1 MMRSLIGLGAVLV
14 AVSACDES
22 VIPDVNAPT
31 QYPKTYAGL
40 QSAFTGAA
48 GASIRGDVATYALDM
63 ASMARE
69 AAYFT
74 ASEPR
79 FITELTGEQPLQTDN
94 FGAAVWD
101 NLFSTIKGID
111 TTQAVLPSLTNG
123 QSLTADTVS
132 ALWAQL
138 ETLKALDY
146 MYLAETRDTAGV
158 PINAVGGPTSAS
170 AVAPILCLPSVWAQ
184 IVSILDSAATRLN
197 GVPAQTPLIAGLLP
211 SGYSLVSDNTS
222 HWLDL
227 TLALRGKARIEY
239 AYALARG
246 ANGAGTGSPDA
257 TQLDSAVADLNAVA
271 AHGIL
276 YNDAAL
282 NPLGVIGADPG
293 VYLQFS
299 TSSGDVE
306 NPLGQ
311 DAPGYFALLG
321 AVAAIDTLHDQR
333 FLVKFG
339 HGALPTTG
347 YDAGQ
352 VPADSLG
359 SDWQYGAGTQPQAFG
374 LGGVLPI
381 VRNVQLHLLLAE
393 AEIGLGQYAS
403 AITVINTVRTQAG
416 GLAPES
422 VPADYADAR
431 DFLLRELQVS
441 LLSETGDHLI
451 AIRNYGLTTTSL
463 TTWAP
468 FGGDLHTAALPIPL
482 NESSA
487 RNGNITPVCR
497 AADMANR

>member
-1 MMRSLIGLGAVLV
+1 MMRSLLGLGAALL
-14 AVSACDES
+14 AVSACNES

-48 GASIRGDVATYALDM
+48 GASIRGDIATYTQDM

-79 FITELTGEQPLQTDN
+79 FVTELTGEQPLQTDN

-101 NLFSTIKGID
+101 NIFSTIKGID

-123 QSLTADTVS
+123 QSLSADTVS

-184 IVSILDSAATRLN
+184 VVAMLDSSVTRLN
-197 GVPAQTPLIAGLLP
+197 GVPAQTPLVAGLFP
-211 SGYSLVSDNTS
+211 SGYSLVSDNAT

-246 ANGAGTGSPDA
+246 ASGTGAGAPTPASAGSPDVA
-257 TQLDSAVADLNAVA
+257 QLDSALADLNAVA
-271 AHGIL
+271 THGLL
-276 YNDAAL
+276 YSDARL
-282 NPLGVIGADPG
+282 SPLGAIGADPG

-299 TSSGDVE
+299 TSSGDLE

-311 DAPGYFALLG
+311 SAPGYFALLG
-321 AVAAIDTLHDQR
+321 AVA
-333 FLVKFG
+333 
-339 HGALPTTG
+339 
-347 YDAGQ
+347 
-352 VPADSLG
+352 
-359 SDWQYGAGTQPQAFG
+359 
-374 LGGVLPI
+374 
-381 VRNVQLHLLLAE
+381 
-393 AEIGLGQYAS
+393 
-403 AITVINTVRTQAG
+403 
-416 GLAPES
+416 
-422 VPADYADAR
+422 
-431 DFLLRELQVS
+431 
-441 LLSETGDHLI
+441 
-451 AIRNYGLTTTSL
+451 
-463 TTWAP
+463 
-468 FGGDLHTAALPIPL
+468 
-482 NESSA
+482 
-487 RNGNITPVCR
+487 
-497 AADMANR
+497 